1 MKIKEVIQK
10 KKEYKHGDYARG
22 GKPVPKAKKGRTKH
36 PLHGKLV
43 GG

>member
-1 MKIKEVIQK
+1 MKVKEIIQK
-10 KKEYKHGDYARG
+10 KKEYKAGDYARS
-22 GKPVPKAKKGRTKH
+22 GKAMPKAKPGRTKH